1 MKQFAYIV
9 GLVFLAELADKTQ
22 LTVLGLSAGSTSRMT
37 VFLASSL
44 ALVLST
50 LLAVLAGDALTQ
62 WIPQHVLETSVGVLF
77 VGLGVWFLYGA
88 FGSI

>member
-1 MKQFAYIV
+1 MKNFAYIV

-22 LTVLGLSAGSTSRMT
+22 LTVLGLSAGSQSRVT

-44 ALVLST
+44 ALILST

-62 WIPQHVLETSVGVLF
+62 WVPQSVLETSVGLLF
-77 VGLGVWFLYGA
+77 VGLGAWFLYGA
-88 FGSI
+88 MS